1 MKTTECYR
9 IATVREPV
17 PFSFRRRRVRKSV
30 LLAASLCILTAC
42 RSKVESNPQA
52 EAPPP
57 LKVQSAEDRNLFEVD
72 HPERFQLTRAVP
84 HTVTPELRVTG
95 TVNPDISRNV
105 PVISLAS
112 GRVIEI
118 NARLG
123 DTVTKGQL
131 LLKVQSAD
139 ISGAYNDYQQA
150 LADEDLAR
158 KQFERSKQL
167 YEKGAIAQKDLEI
180 AESAETK
187 AKVTIKT
194 TTEHL
199 RVLGVDP
206 DHPSPIVEIT
216 APVSG
221 VITDQQVTN
230 AAGVQGLGAPS
241 PFTISDLTHVWII
254 CDVFENDLEDVHIG
268 ETADIRLNAY
278 PNRVLHGAISNIG
291 PVLDP
296 NIRTAKVRIEVENPG
311 LMRPAMFVTATFH
324 GRRKE
329 TRATVPATAILHL
342 HDRDWV
348 YVPLGGKQFRR
359 VEIVGGDM
367 LPGDLQE
374 VISGIAA
381 DQQVVANA
389 LEFQNTVQQ

>member
-1 MKTTECYR
+1 MNCYSMKR
-9 IATVREPV
+9 SRFGIA
-17 PFSFRRRRVRKSV
+17 V
-30 LLAASLCILTAC
+30 LCLALAACKPPA
-42 RSKVESNPQA
+42 SNPTA

-57 LKVQSAEDRNLFEVD
+57 LKVQTVEDRNLFEVD
-72 HPERFQLTRAVP
+72 RPERFELTKAVP
-84 HTVTPELRVTG
+84 HTATAELKVTG
-95 TVNPDISRNV
+95 TVNPDVSRNV

-123 DTVTKGQL
+123 DSVTKGQL

-139 ISGAYNDYQQA
+139 ISGAYSDYQQA
-150 LADEDLAR
+150 IADEALAR
-158 KQFERSKQL
+158 KQFERSKML
-167 YEKGAIAQKDLEI
+167 YEKGAIAEKDLEI

-187 AKVTIKT
+187 ALVTIKT
-194 TTEHL
+194 TQQHL

-230 AAGVQGLGAPS
+230 AAGVQGLGSPS
-241 PFTISDLTHVWII
+241 PFTISDLTHVWIV
-254 CDVFENDLEDVHIG
+254 CDVYENDLVNVHLG

-278 PNRVLHGAISNIG
+278 PNRVLTGTISNIG

-296 NIRTAKVRIEVENPG
+296 NIRTAKVRIEVQNPG

-324 GRRKE
+324 GRQKE
-329 TRATVPATAILHL
+329 TRAAVPATAILHL

-348 YVPLGGKQFRR
+348 YAPAGGKQFRR
-359 VEIVGGDM
+359 VEVVGGDM
-367 LPGDLQE
+367 LPGGLQE
-374 VISGIAA
+374 LISGIAPG
-381 DQQVVANA
+381 QQVMANA
-389 LEFQNTVQQ
+389 LELQNTVQQ

>member
-1 MKTTECYR
+1 MKRYPIILCV
-9 IATVREPV
+9 ALA
-17 PFSFRRRRVRKSV
+17 
-30 LLAASLCILTAC
+30 LLQSAC
-42 RSKVESNPQA
+42 KPPASNPTA

-57 LKVQSAEDRNLFEVD
+57 LRVQAVEDRNLFEVD
-72 HPERFQLTRAVP
+72 HPERFQLTTAVP
-84 HTVTPELRVTG
+84 HTAVSQLRVTG
-95 TVNPDISRNV
+95 TVNPDVSRNV

-158 KQFERSKQL
+158 KQFERSKML
-167 YEKGAIAQKDLEI
+167 YEKGAIAGKDLEV

-194 TTEHL
+194 TIEHL

-230 AAGVQGLGAPS
+230 AAGVQGLGSPS
-241 PFTISDLTHVWII
+241 PFTISDLTHVWIV
-254 CDVFENDLEDVHIG
+254 CDVYENDLVNVHLG

-278 PNRVLHGAISNIG
+278 PSRVLTGTISSIG

-296 NIRTAKVRIEVENPG
+296 NIRTAKVRIEVQNPG
-311 LMRPAMFVTATFH
+311 MMRPAMFVTATFH
-324 GRRKE
+324 GRQKE
-329 TRATVPATAILHL
+329 TRAAVPATAILHL

-348 YVPLGGKQFRR
+348 YVPAGGKQFRR
-359 VEIVGGDM
+359 VEVSGGDM
-367 LPGDLQE
+367 LPGGMQE
-374 VISGIAA
+374 LISGVAA
-381 DQQVVANA
+381 GQQVIANA
-389 LEFQNTVQQ
+389 LEFQNTVQR

>member
-1 MKTTECYR
+1 MKCTR
-9 IATVREPV
+9 
-17 PFSFRRRRVRKSV
+17 FRMVVLWLALGLLESACKSP
-30 LLAASLCILTAC
+30 
-42 RSKVESNPQA
+42 ESNPKA

-57 LKVQSAEDRNLFEVD
+57 LKVQSVQDRNLFEVD
-72 HPERFQLTRAVP
+72 HPELFQLTKAVP
-84 HTVTPELRVTG
+84 HTATSALKVTG

-158 KQFERSKQL
+158 KQFERSKML
-167 YEKGAIAQKDLEI
+167 YEKGAIAQKDLEV

-194 TTEHL
+194 TLEHL
-199 RVLGVDP
+199 RVLAVDP
-206 DHPSPIVEIT
+206 DHPSPIVEIF

-230 AAGVQGLGAPS
+230 AAGVQGLGSPS

-254 CDVFENDLEDVHIG
+254 CDVFENDLVDVHLG

-278 PNRVLHGAISNIG
+278 PNRVLTGTISNIG
-291 PVLDP
+291 TVLDP
-296 NIRTAKVRIEVENPG
+296 NIRSAKVRIEVQNPG
-311 LMRPAMFVTATFH
+311 LMRPAMFVTAIFH
-324 GRRKE
+324 GHQKE
-329 TRATVPATAILHL
+329 TRAAIPATAILHL

-348 YVPLGGKQFRR
+348 YVPVGGKQFRR
-359 VEIVGGDM
+359 VEVVGGDM
-367 LPGDLQE
+367 LPGGMQE
-374 VISGIAA
+374 LTSGIPPG
-381 DQQVVANA
+381 QQVLANA